1 MLLLIGIYLAAGAVA
16 GILAG
21 LMGIGGGLVIVP
33 MLVYCFSLQDID
45 QAHIMHLALG
55 TSLASI
61 IFTSVSSFMAHHR
74 RRAVHWDIVRQIV
87 PGIIAGTLAG
97 AYLASLLST
106 DVLQGI
112 FGLFLYYV
120 ALQMFLN
127 RKPQASRTLP
137 GTTGMLGAG
146 GLIGV
151 VSSLLG
157 IGGGTL
163 SVPFMMW
170 CNITVH
176 HAIGTASAIG
186 FPIAVA
192 GTAGYIL
199 TGLQTAGLPAFTVGY
214 VSLPALLGIVSA
226 SILTA
231 PLGARLAHWLPVAQ
245 LKRIFAVLLLLV
257 GSTMLAGLF

>member
-1 MLLLIGIYLAAGAVA
+1 MFSFIALYLEAGALA

-33 MLVYCFSLQDID
+33 LLAFCFTLQQFDP
-45 QAHIMHLALG
+45 AHVMHLALG

-61 IFTSVSSFMAHHR
+61 IFTSVSSFLAHNR
-74 RRAVHWDIVRQIV
+74 RRAVHWDIVRQIA
-87 PGIIAGTLAG
+87 PGIVLGTFSG
-97 AYLASLLST
+97 AYVASLLST
-106 DVLQGI
+106 GLLEGI

-120 ALQMFLN
+120 ALQFLLDKQTPPS
-127 RKPQASRTLP
+127 RKLP
-137 GTTGMLGAG
+137 GAAGLFGTGNV
-146 GLIGV
+146 IGI

-176 HAIGTASAIG
+176 HAIGTAAAIG
-186 FPIAVA
+186 FPIALA
-192 GTAGYIL
+192 GTFGYVM
-199 TGLQTAGLPAFTVGY
+199 TGLRAEDLPVFSIGY
-214 VSLPALLGIVSA
+214 VYLPALLGIVSA

-231 PLGARLAHWLPVAQ
+231 PLGARLAHWLPVSG
-245 LKRIFAVLLLLV
+245 LKRIFALLLV
-257 GSTMLAGLF
+257 LVGTKMLAGLF